1 MAGPQAKTCATCGR
15 VIAAHAVYYRFSLVL
30 EGEQDLLDPSDDLE
44 GNSAE
49 ALAEIVRRLDE
60 GSADPGEL
68 EAQVHWE
75 RTGVVCSEC
84 RSVAVRMLST
94 PTDDSGPH

>member
-1 MAGPQAKTCATCGR
+1 MTGPPAKTCATCGR

-30 EGEQDLLDPSDDLE
+30 EGEQDLLDPADDLE
-44 GNSAE
+44 GNPAE

-60 GSADPGEL
+60 GAAEPGEL

-75 RTGVVCSEC
+75 RSGVVCSQC
-84 RSVAVRMLST
+84 RSVAVRMLNT
-94 PTDDSGPH
+94 ATVDPEPH

>member
-1 MAGPQAKTCATCGR
+1 MTGPRAKTCATCGR
-15 VIAAHAVYYRFSLVL
+15 VLAAHAVYYRFSLVL
-30 EGEQDLLDPSDDLE
+30 EGEQDILDPSDDLE

-49 ALAEIVRRLDE
+49 ALAELVRQLDE

-84 RSVAVRMLST
+84 RSVAMRLLST
-94 PTDDSGPH
+94 ATEDSGPH

>member
-1 MAGPQAKTCATCGR
+1 MTGPRAKTCATCGR

-44 GNSAE
+44 GNPAE
-49 ALAEIVRRLDE
+49 ALEALIRRLDE
-60 GSADPGEL
+60 GSADPGEM

-75 RTGVVCSEC
+75 RSGVICSEC
-84 RSVAVRMLST
+84 RAVAMRMLNT
-94 PTDDSGPH
+94 ATADSEPH

>member
-1 MAGPQAKTCATCGR
+1 MKTCATCGR

-30 EGEQDLLDPSDDLE
+30 EGEQDLLDPSDDVA
-44 GNSAE
+44 GDPAE
-49 ALAEIVRRLDE
+49 ALAALVRRLDE

-75 RTGVVCSEC
+75 RSGVVCSEC
-84 RSVAVRMLST
+84 RSVAMRLLST
-94 PTDDSGPH
+94 ATEGTEPH

>member
-1 MAGPQAKTCATCGR
+1 MTGPQAKTCATCGR

-44 GNSAE
+44 RNPAE
-49 ALAEIVRRLDE
+49 VLAEMVRRLDE

-75 RTGVVCSEC
+75 RTGVVCSQC

-94 PTDDSGPH
+94 PTNDSGPH

>member
-1 MAGPQAKTCATCGR
+1 MTGPQPKACATCGR

-44 GNSAE
+44 GNPAE
-49 ALAEIVRRLDE
+49 ALAALVRRLDE
-60 GSADPGEL
+60 GSEDPGEL

-94 PTDDSGPH
+94 ATKDAGPH